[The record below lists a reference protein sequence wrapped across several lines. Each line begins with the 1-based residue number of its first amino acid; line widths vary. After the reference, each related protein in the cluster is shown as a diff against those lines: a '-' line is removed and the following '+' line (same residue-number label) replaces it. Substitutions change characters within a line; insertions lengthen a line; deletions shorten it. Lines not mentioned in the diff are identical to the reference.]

1 MIDEKERLEIAV
13 RMAVGILAKDDAP
26 MLSASDTA
34 KYAFIMADALIDE
47 YENNRREK

>member
-1 MIDEKERLEIAV
+1 MIDDKERLEIAV
-13 RMAVGILAKDDAP
+13 RMAAGILANP
-26 MLSASDTA
+26 SQILSASDTA